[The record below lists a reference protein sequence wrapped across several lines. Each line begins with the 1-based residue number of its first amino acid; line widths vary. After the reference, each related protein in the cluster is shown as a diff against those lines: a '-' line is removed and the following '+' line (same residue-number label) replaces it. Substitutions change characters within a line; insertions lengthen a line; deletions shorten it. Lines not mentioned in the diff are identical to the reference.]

1 MFRRIWLNR
10 HLLISLVRRQYHL
23 RYRQSFAGFAWAL
36 VPPLATLGAA
46 TLVFHKVIGVETE
59 VPYALFALS
68 ALAPWTFFAN
78 SLILG
83 VPSVINAHVMVTR
96 LAFPRAIVP
105 LSTIGISLLDLA
117 IAGLTFVVF
126 AYAVGDGIP
135 ITALWVPVLVL
146 IEVVLIVGVVLLASA
161 LNVFARDVGLAV
173 PLVVQVWFFLT
184 PVVYPLNIDRVPA
197 ALRGWYVANPMT
209 GVVESFR
216 RVLVLGQAPDFGLL
230 LTSIVGAVGLCLVG
244 FWYFQTTERQFADVI

>member
-1 MFRRIWLNR
+1 MLGRIWSHR

-23 RYRQSFAGFAWAL
+23 RYRQSFAGFTWAL

-46 TLVFHKVIGVETE
+46 TLVFHKVLGVDTKGS
-59 VPYALFALS
+59 YALFALS

-83 VPSVINAHVMVTR
+83 VPSVVNAWLMVTR
-96 LAFPRAIVP
+96 LPFPRAILP
-105 LSTIGISLLDLA
+105 LSTVGISLLDLA

-126 AYAVGDGIP
+126 AYAVGEGIP
-135 ITALWVPVLVL
+135 VTALWVPLLVL
-146 IEVVLIVGVVLLASA
+146 IEIVLIVGVLLLASA

-173 PLVVQVWFFLT
+173 PLVVQIWFFLT
-184 PVVYPLNIDRVPA
+184 PVVYPLDLDRVPA
-197 ALRGWYVANPMT
+197 VLRGWYAANPMT

-216 RVLVLGQAPDFGLL
+216 RVLVYGQAPDFGLL
-230 LTSIVGAVGLCLVG
+230 FTAILGAVAVLLVG
-244 FWYFQTTERQFADVI
+244 FSYFRATERHFADVI